1 MRRFFLLTMIFMTG
15 ALAVATPA
23 NDSVEA
29 SRLKSDL
36 IGQTMGG
43 REGCWKFQSPD
54 QIKELTIK
62 DKTEEAQQRI
72 YTITLQLQARKG
84 GAKYTADAR
93 VTYAKTGEAW
103 KIQSVGLLSLKKMP

>member
-1 MRRFFLLTMIFMTG
+1 MRRILLLTMIVMTG

-23 NDSVEA
+23 NDAVEA
-29 SRLKSDL
+29 NRLKSDL

-43 REGCWKFQSPD
+43 REGCWRFRSPD
-54 QIKELTIK
+54 QIKALAIK
-62 DKTEEAQQRI
+62 DKTEEAQKRT
-72 YTITLQLQARKG
+72 YTIALQLQASER

-93 VTYAKTGEAW
+93 VTYAKTREAW

>member
-1 MRRFFLLTMIFMTG
+1 MRRILLLTMIVMTG
-15 ALAVATPA
+15 ALAVAMPA
-23 NDSVEA
+23 DDSVEA

-54 QIKELTIK
+54 QITGLAIK
-62 DKTEEAQQRI
+62 DKTEGAEKRT

-84 GAKYTADAR
+84 GAKYTAEAR
-93 VTYAKTGEAW
+93 VTYAKTREAW
-103 KIQSVGLLSLKKMP
+103 RIQSVGLLTLKKMP